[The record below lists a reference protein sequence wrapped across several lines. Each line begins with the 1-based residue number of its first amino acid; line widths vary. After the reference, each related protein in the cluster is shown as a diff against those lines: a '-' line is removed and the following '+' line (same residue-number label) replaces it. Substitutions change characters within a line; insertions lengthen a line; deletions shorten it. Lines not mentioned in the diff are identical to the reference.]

1 MKGSTARF
9 KVIMNEL
16 PIQQYY
22 VLPYDR
28 WEGFEAERQQRA
40 VASFRA

>member
-1 MKGSTARF
+1 
-9 KVIMNEL
+9 MNEM

-28 WEGFEAERQQRA
+28 WEGYEAERQRVLHRA
-40 VASFRA
+40 RRA